1 MPVRVGVLAESFNPV
16 RSAHL
21 DLCRAALADGSA
33 ERVLLVIS
41 GNPDES
47 GVSPEN
53 RWEMLVTACAG
64 SKTICP
70 FRLPDGKKRDDPARI
85 LRYLHKKEP
94 KDHYFLLSSAG
105 CDPASPLLPSVEEYC
120 SCMGLYGMTPRVE
133 NAGIWIKKLF
143 SSLKPHRFAH
153 SLSVARSSVILAVRF
168 GIDPVKAETAG
179 LLHDSAKCLSLEEMR
194 EIALK
199 DHVTDDPGFLE
210 SPALLHSLV
219 GARLAE
225 TRYGIDD
232 QEILDAIAF
241 HNTGHAGMSRLAMCV
256 CLADFIEPNRKP
268 FPLLAEVRRLSETSL
283 EKALLLSLKGVADH
297 VRSGGQALHP
307 RTLDTISWLESL
319 PAVREAEESNL
330 N

>member
-105 CDPASPLLPSVEEYC
+105 CDLASPLLPSVEEYC

-133 NAGIWIKKLF
+133 NAGIWIKHLF

-210 SPALLHSLV
+210 SPALLHSVV
-219 GARLAE
+219 GAWVARKK
-225 TRYGIDD
+225 YGMEDP
-232 QEILDAIAF
+232 EILQAIAY
-241 HNTGHAGMSRLAMCV
+241 HNTGCAGMSRLAMCV
-256 CLADFIEPNRKP
+256 CLADYIEPNREP
-268 FPLLAEVRRLSETSL
+268 FPGLEDVRLLAEVSL

-319 PAVREAEESNL
+319 PAVQEARD
-330 N
+330 